1 MNIFVLDLDPRRCAQ
16 YHCDFHV
23 GKMLTETAQILS
35 TVLGGPYKPTHV
47 NHPCVKWAAQ
57 CDENR
62 TWLYAL
68 GGALGEEFEH
78 RRGKKHASS
87 LIINEIKTQMSSVGG
102 AMLRLSRQLPPY
114 FALAMPEHLR
124 PTGPIAKPSVAV
136 ERYRAY
142 YNAYKQGF
150 WRQGTWVPVT
160 WSKRDVPEW
169 FEVRGLKPREEPT
182 L

>member
-23 GKMLTETAQILS
+23 GKMITETAQILS

-47 NHPCVKWAAQ
+47 NHPCVKWAALSL
-57 CDENR
+57 DNA
-62 TWLYAL
+62 TWLC
-68 GGALGEEFEH
+68 ALGESLGREFEY
-78 RRGKKHASS
+78 RRDKKHASS
-87 LIINEIKTQMSSVGG
+87 SVVDE
-102 AMLRLSRQLPPY
+102 LRRKLGITAALYPSN

-124 PTGPIAKPSVAV
+124 PTGPIAKPSIAV

-142 YNAYKQGF
+142 YNACKQGF

-160 WSKRDVPEW
+160 WSKREMPEW